1 MLAAPSEMK
10 LRWSE
15 LEKAIFGHT
24 ISLSL
29 PDGHC
34 LEGKVVSIGP
44 DTLEVNVGKTSDSN
58 ALPKG
63 KHSFPRASI
72 SQIGLRTKRVK
83 GRIIGVSSGL
93 AVAGGSI
100 GAGLAMQSWGGLGVA
115 FFGAMVGVG
124 VMGAGYLIANDRDR
138 QLTMITVLKD

>member
-1 MLAAPSEMK
+1 MK

-15 LEKAIFGHT
+15 LENVISGHT

-29 PDGHC
+29 PDGHY
-34 LEGKVVSIGP
+34 LEGKVISVRP
-44 DTLEVNVGKTSDSN
+44 DTLEVNVGKTSDRI

-72 SQIGLRTKRVK
+72 SQIGLKTKRVR
-83 GRIIGVSSGL
+83 GRVIGVSSGL

-100 GAGLAMQSWGGLGVA
+100 GAGMAMQSWDGLGVA
-115 FFGAMVGVG
+115 FIGVIVGVG
-124 VMGAGYLIANDRDR
+124 VMVAGYFIGNERDR
-138 QLTMITVLKD
+138 QLTMITVLQD